1 MYWTYDYNYKYTG
14 IQVGSPSLSGSM
26 WEKTLKWDWMKF
38 CRYLVSL
45 NSIITHREHRTSKFI
60 STNKMISIRH
70 IKIIIL
76 FRNNVVKAE
85 LCFIIYTHVLFLVFS
100 VRPIDILYFYSVY
113 IVSIYFIANEILWK
127 ILI

>member
-60 STNKMISIRH
+60 STNKMISIHH

-100 VRPIDILYFYSVY
+100 VRPIDIL
-113 IVSIYFIANEILWK
+113 
-127 ILI
+127 